1 MKAVVMAGGLGMR
14 LRPLTSVIPKPMLPV
29 GDRSILE
36 IILLNLK
43 SAGVD
48 TVYIAVNY
56 MSEYFKAHF
65 EKHPIDGLDII
76 FSNELEP
83 LGTAGPL
90 GLLRDNFEEPF
101 LVVNGDILT
110 NLDFSKFYQFF
121 LDEKADILVGTKKLF
136 LPTNYGVISSMGT
149 DILSIEEKPQIETE
163 IVAGIYCLS
172 PNVLN
177 YIPRVGFYQMN
188 ELLQKVLEIGKLKK
202 YLISD
207 YWLDIGHMENYE
219 QAQKDINEYLPIS
232 INTAQYKSK
241 LVS

>member
-48 TVYIAVNY
+48 TAYIAVNY
-56 MSEYFKAHF
+56 MSDYFKTHF
-65 EKHPIDGLDII
+65 EKNPIKDLEII

-90 GLLRDNFEEPF
+90 GLLRDNFDEPF

-110 NLDFSKFYQFF
+110 NLDFAKFYKLF
-121 LDEKADILVGTKKLF
+121 LEEDADILVGTKKLF
-136 LPTNYGVISSMGT
+136 LPTNYGVISSVGN
-149 DILSIEEKPQIETE
+149 DVISIKEKPQIETE

-172 PNVLN
+172 PHALK
-177 YIPRVGFYQMN
+177 YIPDTGFYQMN
-188 ELLQKVLEIGKLKK
+188 ELLQKVLETGRLKK
-202 YLISD
+202 YLIAD

-219 QAQKDINEYLPIS
+219 QAQKDVNEYIPVSFHSEQL
-232 INTAQYKSK
+232 KSK

>member
-43 SAGVD
+43 KAGVS

-56 MSEYFKAHF
+56 MSEYFKTHF
-65 EKHPIDGLDII
+65 DKNPIKDLEIV

-90 GLLRDNFEEPF
+90 GLLREKFSEPF
-101 LVVNGDILT
+101 IVVNGDILT
-110 NLDFSKFYQFF
+110 NLDFVDFYNTFKK
-121 LDEKADILVGTKKLF
+121 EKADILVGTKKLY
-136 LPTNYGVISSMGT
+136 LPTNYGVISSVGS
-149 DILSIEEKPQIETE
+149 DILSIQEKPQIETE

-172 PNVLN
+172 PSVLN
-177 YIPRVGFYQMN
+177 LIPHNSFYQMN
-188 ELLQKVLEIGKLKK
+188 DLLQTVLDTGRLKK

-219 QAQKDINEYLPIS
+219 QAQKDVNEYSPLTLQT
-232 INTAQYKSK
+232 NTYKTRQ
-241 LVS
+241 V